1 MTTLEK
7 DGHSK
12 LPGPLLIV
20 LHLVPG
26 IIFAVFFFVL
36 SWMLI
41 RRGLTAYL
49 ALLITIP
56 ACLVPMEIGVML
68 LWSVRFTG
76 TRSLSEAIW
85 YRRKG
90 TMVDYVVLPLL
101 LFLCWGVL
109 AIALRPT
116 YQYLVTHLP
125 GWLPVWATQEA
136 LIDGLTRCSP
146 IQRNLTLLLAVL
158 LSGLVAPVVEELYF
172 RGFLLPRME
181 HWGWAAPVVNSLLFA
196 LYHFYF
202 PGNVPGIFVAFL
214 PVAYIV
220 RIRRKRT
227 GDKLGADLTAPDI
240 WQRQLKREEHK
251 EAEKGIEPDEEIIDL
266 GIK

>member
-1 MTTLEK
+1 MKANEGKGQIKT
-7 DGHSK
+7 S
-12 LPGPLLIV
+12 GPLLIA

-49 ALLITIP
+49 ALLIAVP

-68 LWSVRFTG
+68 LWSARFTR
-76 TRSLSEAIW
+76 TRSLSAAIG

-90 TMVDYVVLPLL
+90 TVVDYVVLPLL

-109 AIALRPT
+109 SIALSPT
-116 YQYLVTHLP
+116 SQYLEAHLP
-125 GWLPVWATQEA
+125 TWLPVWATQEA
-136 LIDGLTRCSP
+136 LISGVTSCPP
-146 IQRNLTLLLAVL
+146 IQRNITLLLAVL
-158 LSGLVAPVVEELYF
+158 LSGFVAPVVEELYF

-196 LYHFYF
+196 VYHFYF
-202 PGNVPGIFVAFL
+202 PGNVLGIFVAWLPIAYVVQMRKNWRIGAVVHSMINLWGVFTLFAFL
-214 PVAYIV
+214 PNVA
-220 RIRRKRT
+220 
-227 GDKLGADLTAPDI
+227 
-240 WQRQLKREEHK
+240 
-251 EAEKGIEPDEEIIDL
+251 
-266 GIK
+266 

>member
-1 MTTLEK
+1 MTALEK
-7 DGHSK
+7 NGHSK

-76 TRSLSEAIW
+76 TRSLSEAIR

-90 TMVDYVVLPLL
+90 TVVEYVVLPLL

-109 AIALRPT
+109 SIALTPIAL
-116 YQYLVTHLP
+116 YLETHLP
-125 GWLPVWATQEA
+125 GRLPAWATQEA
-136 LIDGLTRCSP
+136 LINGLVSSP
-146 IQRNLTLLLAVL
+146 PAQRSLTLGLAVL
-158 LSGLVAPVVEELYF
+158 LSGFVAPFVEELYF

-181 HWGWAAPVVNSLLFA
+181 HWGWAAPVINSLLFA
-196 LYHFYF
+196 AYHFYV
-202 PGNVPGIFVAFL
+202 PGNVLGIFVAFV
-214 PVAYIV
+214 PISYVV
-220 RIRRKRT
+220 MVQKNWRI
-227 GDKLGADLTAPDI
+227 GVVVHSMSNLWGVFSLAFLGGPWL
-240 WQRQLKREEHK
+240 
-251 EAEKGIEPDEEIIDL
+251 
-266 GIK
+266 

>member
-1 MTTLEK
+1 MTAPDK
-7 DGHSK
+7 NGHSE

-26 IIFAVFFFVL
+26 IIFAVFFWVL

-56 ACLVPMEIGVML
+56 ACLAPIEIGVML

-76 TRSLSEAIW
+76 TRSLAEAIR

-90 TMVDYVVLPLL
+90 TVVEYVILPLL

-109 AIALRPT
+109 AIAFSPIA
-116 YQYLVTHLP
+116 QYLEAHLP
-125 GWLPVWATQEA
+125 AWLPVWATQEA
-136 LIDGLTRCSP
+136 LISGVTSCPP
-146 IQRNLTLLLAVL
+146 IQRNITLLLAVL
-158 LSGLVAPVVEELYF
+158 LSGFVAPVVEELYF

-181 HWGWAAPVVNSLLFA
+181 HWGWVAPVVNSLLFA
-196 LYHFYF
+196 VYHFYF

-214 PVAYIV
+214 PIACVV
-220 RIRRKRT
+220 RIKKNWRI
-227 GDKLGADLTAPDI
+227 GAVVHSMINLWGVYSLLSILSKA
-240 WQRQLKREEHK
+240 
-251 EAEKGIEPDEEIIDL
+251 A
-266 GIK
+266 